1 MKNPRAALTPKP
13 SPEPRVLKLKHH
25 PREVGGSPSKEF
37 NYVLL
42 KQVIGSLWTAH
53 AADKEAEI
61 ELFDAAAAA
70 LAGIKPKDE
79 IEGMLAAQMVAAH
92 SATMECYRRAMNR
105 EQIFEVWKE
114 QLNQANKLS
123 RAYTMQIEALSRYR
137 GKGQQKVT
145 VEHVHVHAG
154 GQAMVG
160 NIESSRDRSLPSEE
174 KMSAIAYAPEPTLSG
189 PDQTPDPLPVASNE
203 DRSLSDARRKV
214 SGSTKR

>member
-1 MKNPRAALTPKP
+1 MKAKTKP
-13 SPEPRVLKLKHH
+13 ASPEPRVLKLKHH

-92 SATMECYRRAMNR
+92 SASMECHRRAML
-105 EQIFEVWKE
+105 K
-114 QLNQANKLS
+114 
-123 RAYTMQIEALSRYR
+123 
-137 GKGQQKVT
+137 
-145 VEHVHVHAG
+145 
-154 GQAMVG
+154 
-160 NIESSRDRSLPSEE
+160 
-174 KMSAIAYAPEPTLSG
+174 
-189 PDQTPDPLPVASNE
+189 DQTFE
-203 DRSLSDARRKV
+203 GRKESLSQA
-214 SGSTKR
+214 